1 MNYSINIG
9 DKNTYDDW
17 HLIFPGKPIVNPPIP
32 QFNYVEVLGKSGS
45 LDYTEA
51 LTKVP
56 RYGDREGS
64 WEFIVLNP
72 GDANDF
78 MTIDDFKTNKT
89 DLYSVITSY
98 CNGRYFEKVWL
109 EEDPEY
115 YYSGRVWLSGIQ
127 SSSGWARVTLSY
139 RFEPFKKSIHESE
152 HMLINFTETAVY
164 PNTKRIID
172 IHIGPGIY
180 PSQVYCRATTTASD
194 QYPSA
199 CRFTVKNPELDIV
212 ANVDFYN
219 KEAGDSN
226 YGTVQINK
234 SALLSNIYGNN
245 GMYILLSGVQSIGSD
260 SRPNKGPIDVEY
272 WWREGRL

>member
-64 WEFIVLNP
+64 WEFVVLNP

-89 DLYSVITSY
+89 DLYSAITSY

-139 RFEPFKKSIHESE
+139 RFEPFKKSFNESKHETITVSDQSISHMAEKSFYASE
-152 HMLINFTETAVY
+152 SV
-164 PNTKRIID
+164 
-172 IHIGPGIY
+172 Y
-180 PSQVYCRATTTASD
+180 PSQ
-194 QYPSA
+194 
-199 CRFTVKNPELDIV
+199 
-212 ANVDFYN
+212 FYY
-219 KEAGDSN
+219 KPLTDPDGL
-226 YGTVQINK
+226 
-234 SALLSNIYGNN
+234 SALMFLNAELNISPTQMFDSTDKIYHNRNMLVSNIYGDNRIRI
-245 GMYILLSGVQSIGSD
+245 ILYGDVSSS
-260 SRPNKGPIDVEY
+260 VEY
-272 WWREGRL
+272 WWIEERL